1 MSYFLPTCAPMPCVL
16 WPRGHCHLRPSG
28 STQRHL
34 ERMVRLPG
42 APRSPTASRPCG
54 IGLDLSL
61 AGLGVW
67 TLARPAAW
75 QHPSLAARRW
85 SEFFH
90 FSAGLA
96 SLEQT
101 WPRPAPAPGSGADSD
116 LDMLATE
123 FVWCPGDERM
133 CKFPPRPAPPP
144 PLSRSACPV
153 PLPFPACAPCRL
165 GPRAA
170 PSLGSSEQLAWSG
183 ARQARTDANPVAST

>member
-1 MSYFLPTCAPMPCVL
+1 MCPDALRSLAPGALPPSPL
-16 WPRGHCHLRPSG
+16 WQHAEASGKNGETPR
-28 STQRHL
+28 
-34 ERMVRLPG
+34 

-54 IGLDLSL
+54 IGPDLSL

-75 QHPSLAARRW
+75 QHPSLAAQRW

-133 CKFPPRPAPPP
+133 CKFPLRPAPPLVP
-144 PLSRSACPV
+144 ISLSCSPS
-153 PLPFPACAPCRL
+153 FPCL
-165 GPRAA
+165 WT
-170 PSLGSSEQLAWSG
+170 L
-183 ARQARTDANPVAST
+183 QARALRSP